1 MKQRV
6 QVLTIVL
13 VLAAVLLGACGSTA
27 APTPAPGDAVVHG
40 KAVVEEIEIL
50 ILESFPVQ
58 IHVVARG
65 YLPNGCTKIDEIL
78 EERSG
83 NNFQVTITTFRSTE
97 TACTEALEPFEEVIA
112 LDVVGLAAG
121 TYQVDVN
128 GATGSFELAMD
139 NVPQTEPES

>member
-1 MKQRV
+1 MKTQNW
-6 QVLTIVL
+6 QLTSLLLLAFL
-13 VLAAVLLGACGSTA
+13 VAACGA
-27 APTPAPGDAVVHG
+27 TPAPAPGGETVVHG

-65 YLPNGCTKIDEIL
+65 YLLDGCTEIDEIL

-83 NNFQVTITTFRSTE
+83 NSFQVTITTVRPANAE
-97 TACTEALEPFEEVIA
+97 CTEALVPFEEVIA
-112 LDVVGLAAG
+112 LDVVGLPAG

-128 GATGSFELAMD
+128 GATGSFELAID
-139 NVPQTEPES
+139 NVAPTEPAP